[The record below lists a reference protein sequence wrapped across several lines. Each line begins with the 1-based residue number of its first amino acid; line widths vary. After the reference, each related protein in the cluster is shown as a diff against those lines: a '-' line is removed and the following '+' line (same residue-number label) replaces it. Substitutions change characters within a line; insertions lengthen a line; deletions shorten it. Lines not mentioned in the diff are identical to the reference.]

1 MNDQFSLFHKIVTFH
16 LNITLP
22 IRKMPIKSEI
32 IHEKLEP
39 RIVEMK
45 NVLYKLLLS
54 RNEEDRFREKYN
66 EVKKEYDH
74 LLNKQKANTSEKK

>member
-22 IRKMPIKSEI
+22 IRKVPIKSEI
-32 IHEKLEP
+32 IHENLEPP

-45 NVLYKLLLS
+45 NVLDKLLLL
-54 RNEEDRFREKYN
+54 RTEEDRFREKYN

-74 LLNKQKANTSEKK
+74 LLNK